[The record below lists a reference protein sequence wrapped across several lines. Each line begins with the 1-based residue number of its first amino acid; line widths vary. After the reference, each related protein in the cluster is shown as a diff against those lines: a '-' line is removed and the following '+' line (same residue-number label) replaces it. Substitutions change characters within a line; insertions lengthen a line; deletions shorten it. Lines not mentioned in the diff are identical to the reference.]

1 MPITESTLNLDRIQQ
16 EIRAAGFDG
25 WLLYD
30 FHQRDLMAV
39 RILGLDESRHASR
52 RWFYW
57 IPATGEPIKLAHR
70 VEPTQLD
77 RLPGEKR
84 MYLAW
89 KELHAS
95 LAEILGEPNQ
105 RIAMQYSPEA
115 AIPSVSVVDAGT
127 IDLVRSFGHQ
137 VVSSADLVQTF
148 EAVIDEDGYRSHVE
162 AGRRIQ
168 AIKDQAFTEIESAVR
183 DRRELTEYEAQ
194 QFIVE
199 RFREAGLEHDGDPI
213 VAVNDHP
220 ANPHFFPNPENARV
234 IEKGDKL
241 LIDLWAKLRQPGA
254 IYYDITWCAYVGQD
268 PPERYVQIF
277 NIVRDARN
285 RAVEFIREK
294 FASHQRCH
302 GYEVDD
308 ACRAVIEQA
317 GYGPFFIHRTGHS
330 IGQTCHGNGVNI
342 DNLETRDERAL
353 VPGVCFSIE
362 PGIYLEGELGVR
374 SEIDVFI
381 TPSGEVVVA
390 GAEQD
395 QLITMDVG

>member
-1 MPITESTLNLDRIQQ
+1 MELERIQQ
-16 EIRAAGFDG
+16 ELHAGGLDG

-30 FHQRDLMAV
+30 LHHRDLMAV

-57 IPATGEPIKLAHR
+57 IPAEGEPVKLAHR

-77 RLPGEKR
+77 RLPGSKR

-89 KELHAS
+89 KELHAE
-95 LAEILGEPNQ
+95 LAEILGAPEK
-105 RIAMQYSPEA
+105 RIAMQYSPCG
-115 AIPSVSVVDAGT
+115 AIPTISVVDGGT

-137 VVSSADLVQTF
+137 VVSSADLVQSF
-148 EAVIDEDGYRSHVE
+148 EAVIDERGYRSHLE
-162 AGRRIQ
+162 AGRRVQ
-168 AIKDQAFTEIESAVR
+168 AIKDQAFAEVESAVR
-183 DRRELTEYEAQ
+183 GRRRVTEYEIQ

-199 RFREAGLEHDGDPI
+199 RFREAELEHDGDPI

-220 ANPHFFPNPENARV
+220 ANPHFFPNPDNARV
-234 IEKGDKL
+234 IEKGDTL
-241 LIDLWAKLRQPGA
+241 LIDLWAKLREPGA

-268 PPERYVQIF
+268 PPERYVQLF
-277 NIVRDARN
+277 NLVRDARN
-285 RAVEFIREK
+285 RAVEFIRERFREK
-294 FASHQRCH
+294 LPCH

-308 ACRAVIEQA
+308 ACRKVIEQA
-317 GYGPFFIHRTGHS
+317 GYGPAFIHRTGHS

-342 DNLETRDERAL
+342 DNLETRDERLL
-353 VPGVCFSIE
+353 VPGICFSIE

-381 TPSGEVVVA
+381 TPGGEVVVA

-395 QLITMDVG
+395 RLITMDVG